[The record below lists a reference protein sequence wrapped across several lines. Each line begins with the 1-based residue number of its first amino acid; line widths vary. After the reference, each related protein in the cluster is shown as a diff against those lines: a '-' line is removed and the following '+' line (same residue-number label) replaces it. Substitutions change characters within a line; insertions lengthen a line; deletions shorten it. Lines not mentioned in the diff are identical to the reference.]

1 MSLIMAHQSDTN
13 QPKGFGKKDDLALQS
28 FTKSL
33 RSKARREGQGYP
45 IATVAYYGPN
55 EELATKVA
63 VGIVEKNQEVADLK
77 RWITESSE
85 IRIDEAVNRE
95 VLAFIKRKRAKQV
108 IMTDGIMGCP
118 HEEGI
123 DYPEGEVCP
132 QCPYWAEHERTIQPV

>member
-1 MSLIMAHQSDTN
+1 MAHQSDTN
-13 QPKGFGKKDDLALQS
+13 QPKGFGKRDASTLQS

-55 EELATKVA
+55 EEVATKVA
-63 VGIVEKNQEVADLK
+63 VGIVDKHQDVADLK
-77 RWITESSE
+77 RWITENSE
-85 IRIDEAVNRE
+85 IRFNEAVNQE
-95 VLAFIKRKRAKQV
+95 VLAFIKRKRAKRV
-108 IMTDGIMGCP
+108 VMTGGIMGCP

-132 QCPYWAEHERTIQPV
+132 QCPYWASRERTIQPL